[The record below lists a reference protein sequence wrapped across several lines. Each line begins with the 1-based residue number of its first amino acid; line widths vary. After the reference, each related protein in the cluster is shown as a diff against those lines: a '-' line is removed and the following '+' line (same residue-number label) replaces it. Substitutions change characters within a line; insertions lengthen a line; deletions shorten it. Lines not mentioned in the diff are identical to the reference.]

1 MTRTILFVGA
11 GAIGRGYMPWIFPS
25 GAYDFVF
32 VDSNKAVVESMRAR
46 RHGTSYRARQGK
58 LEKLVYPVKEALL
71 PEELDVSRYPD
82 LAAVFVS
89 VGPRS
94 CVKACQR
101 LKGLTCPIILNEND
115 SSLVDD
121 VRASLGQTNVYFAVP
136 DVITSN
142 TAPEALRQEDP
153 VAVIT
158 EDGQLFVDDRAAA
171 AALTGDIHF
180 LSEHELLYKQWTAKL
195 YIHNTPH
202 CVAAYLGALVGKT
215 FLHEGMAVPQVDK
228 IVEGA
233 MKEMLTSLKL
243 AWEIPH
249 EFLDWYAQKELSRFR
264 NTLLFDPITR
274 VAREPLRK
282 LEPNGR
288 LIGAAN
294 ICLAQGFVPNNLLR
308 GIIGALLFR
317 EENDSDKHLKFMWEH
332 MDSHTLLIDVLRL
345 RKGEALEIILSQRL
359 DKIMNELQQMVRDV
373 AEAGG
378 KAHV

>member
-1 MTRTILFVGA
+1 MSTILFVGA
-11 GAIGRGYMPWIFPS
+11 GAIGRGYMPWIFKP
-25 GAYDFVF
+25 GAYDLVF
-32 VDSNKAVVESMRAR
+32 VDSNKAVIEAMKARKHTTTWRAKV
-46 RHGTSYRARQGK
+46 GK
-58 LEKLVYPVKEALL
+58 LEKLVAPVKEALL
-71 PEELDVSRYPD
+71 PHELDVSRYQD

-89 VGPRS
+89 VGPRN
-94 CVKACQR
+94 CVKASQA

-121 VRASLGQTNVYFAVP
+121 VRAALGQDNVYFAVP

-142 TAPEALRQEDP
+142 TAPAELRAEDP
-153 VAVIT
+153 NTVIT
-158 EDGQLFVDDRAAA
+158 EDGVLFVDDRANVP
-171 AALTGDIHF
+171 ALSGDIHY
-180 LSEHELLYKQWTAKL
+180 LSEKELLYKQWTAKL

-215 FLHEGMAVPQVDK
+215 YLHEGMAVPQVDK
-228 IVEGA
+228 IVEGV

-243 AWEIPH
+243 TWEIPH

-264 NTLLFDPITR
+264 NQLLFDPITR

-294 ICLAQGFVPNNLLR
+294 ICLAQGFVPSNLLK

-317 EENDSDKHLKFMWEH
+317 EESDSDKHLKFMFEH
-332 MDSHTLLIDVLRL
+332 MDSQTLLIDVLRL
-345 RKGEALEIILSQRL
+345 RPGEALEIILSQRL
-359 DKIMNELQQMVRDV
+359 EKIMKELLALKDEVV
-373 AEAGG
+373 GKGAG
-378 KAHV
+378 HV